1 MKNIIL
7 IILFIIICFQCLK
20 SQIKN
25 DSTLFPKDNIS
36 KFSVAFLPAM
46 TTPMNKNIGYGF
58 NINSSYKLIEDI
70 KISGNIEVIFFN
82 IKINNVFGERT
93 SEAFLIS
100 LEIGPK
106 FYLNRGTSRIYLNT
120 HFKFTHIFYETNHNY
135 YLSDEPDIKLGFN
148 LGFGFEIPVTDQLN
162 FEVNPTLNVLYKLKN
177 ERYLPSEFGY
187 YKILVGLNYN
197 L

>member
-1 MKNIIL
+1 M
-7 IILFIIICFQCLK
+7 K

-93 SEAFLIS
+93 SKAFLIS